1 MKIFIIGAGA
11 VGKALAVSLYQEGK
25 AVELIRG
32 HLDDG
37 TSYKEKITVEL
48 KDGPTLRAEITVSTL
63 GTHSQLEGIVVLT
76 NKSFGNKVLSE
87 KLESKIGDSPL
98 VLLQNGLGV
107 EQPFLEKDF
116 PEVFR
121 CVLFM
126 TSQNSGPSTISYKP
140 VAPSPIGV
148 IKQTKTTL
156 GKIVNALDSPNFRFM
171 AEKNIQRIIWKKAI
185 ANCVFN
191 SICPLLEVD
200 NGIFHR
206 NKEVLAIAQRVVA
219 ECALIANKKG
229 IDLGTSELEDQVLMI
244 SRMSDGQLISTLQ
257 DINNKRET
265 EIDTLNFEIYRMAHA
280 MNLSNKVKETRL
292 LGELVKLKSELHR
305 KNRS

>member
-11 VGKALAVSLYQEGK
+11 VGKALAVSLHQAGK
-25 AVELIRG
+25 EVELIRG

-37 TSYKEKITVEL
+37 TPHMENIGVDL
-48 KDGPTLRAEITVSTL
+48 LDGPTLEAEIMVSTL
-63 GTHSQLEGIVVLT
+63 NNHTHLEGLVVLT
-76 NKSFGNKVLSE
+76 SKSFGNKTLSE
-87 KLESKIGDSPL
+87 KLEPKIGDSPI

-107 EQPFLEKDF
+107 EQPFLEKHF
-116 PEVFR
+116 PEIYR

-126 TSQNSGPSTISYKP
+126 TSQNSAPNTISYKP

-148 IKQTKTTL
+148 IQQKNTALENIVATL
-156 GKIVNALDSPNFRFM
+156 DTPNFRFV

-191 SICPLLEVD
+191 SICPLLETD

-206 NKEVLAIAQRVVA
+206 DKTVFAIAQRVIV
-219 ECALIANKKG
+219 ECATIANKKG

-265 EIDTLNFEIYRMAHA
+265 EIDTLNFEIYRMAQA
-280 MNLSNKVKETRL
+280 MNLSHKVKETRL
-292 LGELVKLKSELHR
+292 LGELVKIKSELHR
-305 KNRS
+305 

>member
-1 MKIFIIGAGA
+1 MKIYIIGAGA
-11 VGKALAVSLYQEGK
+11 VGKALAVSLHQEGK
-25 AVELIRG
+25 QVELIRG

-37 TSYKEKITVEL
+37 TSHNQKIKVDLKE
-48 KDGPTLRAEITVSTL
+48 GPRLEAEITVSTL
-63 GTHSQLEGIVVLT
+63 TNHTQLDGLVVLT
-76 NKSFGNKVLSE
+76 SKSFGNKVLSE
-87 KLESKIGDSPL
+87 KLEPKIGDSPV

-116 PEVFR
+116 PEIYR

-126 TSQNSGPSTISYKP
+126 TSQNGSANTISYKP

-148 IKQTKTTL
+148 IRQTKTTL
-156 GKIVNALDSPNFRFM
+156 GNIVNALDSPNFRFIT
-171 AEKNIQRIIWKKAI
+171 EKNNQRIIWKKAI

-206 NKEVLAIAQRVVA
+206 NKEVFAIAQRVIV

-229 IDLGTSELEDQVLMI
+229 VDLGTSELEDQVLMI

-265 EIDTLNFEIYRMAHA
+265 EIDTLNFEIYRMAHS

-292 LGELVKLKSELHR
+292 LGELIKMKSELHR
-305 KNRS
+305 

>member
-11 VGKALAVSLYQEGK
+11 VGKALAVSLHQEGK
-25 AVELIRG
+25 EVELIRG
-32 HLDDG
+32 HLNDG
-37 TSYKEKITVEL
+37 TSNKEKITLEI
-48 KDGPTLRAEITVSTL
+48 KDGATLQAEITVNTL
-63 GTHSQLEGIVVLT
+63 RNHSKLDGLVVLT
-76 NKSFGNKVLSE
+76 NKSFGNKALSE
-87 KLESKIGDSPL
+87 KLETKIGGSAI

-107 EQPFLEKDF
+107 EQPFLNKDF
-116 PEVFR
+116 PEIYR

-126 TSQNSGPSTISYKP
+126 TSQNNVPNTINYKP
-140 VAPSPIGV
+140 VAPSPIGI
-148 IKQTKTTL
+148 IKQKSATLESIVKT
-156 GKIVNALDSPNFRFM
+156 LDSPNFRFV

-185 ANCVFN
+185 ANCIFN
-191 SICPLLEVD
+191 SICPLLNVD

-206 NKEVLAIAQRVVA
+206 NKEAFAIAQRVIV
-219 ECALIANKKG
+219 ECALVANKKG

-265 EIDTLNFEIYRMAHA
+265 EIDTLNFEIYRMAHS

-292 LGELVKLKSELHR
+292 LGELIKMKSELHR
-305 KNRS
+305 

>member
-11 VGKALAVSLYQEGK
+11 VGKALAVSLNQEGK
-25 AVELIRG
+25 TVELIRG

-37 TSYKEKITVEL
+37 TLYKQGITLQL
-48 KDGPTLRAEITVSTL
+48 KGGPTLHAEIAVSTL
-63 GTHSQLEGIVVLT
+63 STHSQLKGIVVLT

-87 KLESKIGDSPL
+87 KLASKIGDSPL

-116 PEVFR
+116 PEVYR

-126 TSQNSGPSTISYKP
+126 TSQNNGPDTISYKP
-140 VAPSPIGV
+140 VTPSPIGM
-148 IKQTKTTL
+148 IQQKNTSL
-156 GKIVNALDSPNFRFM
+156 NRIVEILDSLNFRFS
-171 AEKNIQRIIWKKAI
+171 AEKDIQRIIWKKAI

-206 NKEVLAIAQRVVA
+206 DKNVLAIAQRVIA

-244 SRMSDGQLISTLQ
+244 SRMSDGQFISTLQ
-257 DINNKRET
+257 DINNHRET
-265 EIDTLNFEIYRMAHA
+265 EIDTLNFEIYRMAQA
-280 MNLSNKVKETRL
+280 MNLSHKVKETRL
-292 LGELVKLKSELHR
+292 LGELVKLKSEMHD
-305 KNRS
+305 KN

>member
-11 VGKALAVSLYQEGK
+11 VGKALAVSLHQEGK
-25 AVELIRG
+25 EVELIRG

-37 TSYKEKITVEL
+37 SSHKEKITVEL
-48 KDGPTLRAEITVSTL
+48 KDGPTLHAEITVSTL
-63 GTHSQLEGIVVLT
+63 STHSQLEGIVVLT

-87 KLESKIGDSPL
+87 KLASKIGDSPL

-116 PEVFR
+116 PEVYR

-126 TSQNSGPSTISYKP
+126 TSQNNGPDTISYKP
-140 VAPSPIGV
+140 VAPSPIGM
-148 IKQTKTTL
+148 IQQKNTSL
-156 GKIVNALDSPNFRFM
+156 NRIVEILDSLNFRFS
-171 AEKNIQRIIWKKAI
+171 AEKDIQRIIWKKAI

-206 NKEVLAIAQRVVA
+206 DKNVLAIAQRVIA

-244 SRMSDGQLISTLQ
+244 SRMSDGQFISTLQ

-265 EIDTLNFEIYRMAHA
+265 EIDTLNFEIYRIAQA

-292 LGELVKLKSELHR
+292 LGELVKLKSELHH
-305 KNRS
+305 KN